1 VTDYTAPLLWVVVI
15 AAGAGT
21 LALKLSFV
29 VAMAWIDGVPT
40 RVRWVLGFVPAA
52 VLSALVAPAV
62 AVPADV
68 LAVPGWRRPLAAGV
82 AAVVAWRTE
91 DVAATIGVG
100 MIALYATR
108 AI

>member
-1 VTDYTAPLLWVVVI
+1 VTDYGTPLLWGVVV

-29 VAMAWIDGVPT
+29 VAMAWFEGVPA
-40 RVRWVLGFVPAA
+40 RLQWLLGFVPAA
-52 VLSALVAPAV
+52 VLSALVVPAV

-68 LAVPGWRRPLAAGV
+68 LAVPGWRRPLAASV

-100 MIALYATR
+100 MLALYATR
-108 AI
+108 AV